1 MDHNGK
7 CISQY
12 GSQLKMLKNFFHDL
26 IVSSA
31 LPVYESIFVLSQ
43 RPDLHNSQVKIKFG
57 TIFKFV

>member
-1 MDHNGK
+1 
-7 CISQY
+7 
-12 GSQLKMLKNFFHDL
+12 MLKKFFHDL

-43 RPDLHNSQVKIKFG
+43 RPDLLNSQVKIKFG